1 MIDTASSILG
11 NRMQLQRD
19 EMSMSIMKKR
29 MQAEQAMALMLMEA
43 ARNVEQFVG
52 SSSCRARGSIVD
64 IYA

>member
-1 MIDTASSILG
+1 MIDAATSMLG

-29 MQAEQAMALMLMEA
+29 LKAEQAMAQMLMDA
-43 ARNVEQFVG
+43 AKNVEQISG
-52 SSSCRARGSIVD
+52 ISSGVRGSVVD